1 MDRMLR
7 PVLVLQLFQHHR
19 LAFNT
24 ILQLVTLDRIA
35 AFGHHSW
42 YTVIDKSLVVIVVVV
57 VIIGGGMRLG
67 HPHFIDDFIFPSSDR
82 TNNFQFLNVRAG
94 KLLALLILWSFAVA
108 VVTFSPSTVT
118 ILLLLLFSLI
128 PIPIS
133 VRHFV
138 LLLLLCCC
146 SGTLC

>member
-1 MDRMLR
+1 MLR

-35 AFGHHSW
+35 AFGHHPW
-42 YTVIDKSLVVIVVVV
+42 CTIIDESLIVIVVVV
-57 VIIGGGMRLG
+57 VIIGGGMRVG

-82 TNNFQFLNVRAG
+82 TNNFQFLNFSTG

-108 VVTFSPSTVT
+108 AVTFSPSTVT
-118 ILLLLLFSLI
+118 TLLLLLFGLI

-133 VRHFV
+133 VRRIV
-138 LLLLLCCC
+138 LLLLCCC